1 MPQTN
6 ECDFCGGDIEPGTGT
21 MFVRTDGTT
30 VRFCSSK
37 CEKNVDLGRR
47 ARDLEWTDEGDD
59 RRPAAEVADADA
71 EAETESAEAASTTAE
86 GSGEPDAE
94 PAGDSDETE
103 PGDEGVD
110 EADPEEEAE
119 V

>member
-47 ARDLEWTDEGDD
+47 ARDLEWTGTGDD
-59 RRPAAEVADADA
+59 RRPAAEVADETVGA
-71 EAETESAEAASTTAE
+71 EAESEPADAASAAAADVEGSDTEAA
-86 GSGEPDAE
+86 GEEDIE
-94 PAGDSDETE
+94 
-103 PGDEGVD
+103 

>member
-21 MFVRTDGTT
+21 MFVRTNGTT

-59 RRPAAEVADADA
+59 RRPAAEVADV
-71 EAETESAEAASTTAE
+71 EAETEPAEAASTTAE

-110 EADPEEEAE
+110 DADPEEEAE